1 MRVAMIVVSMLVVA
15 TSSEASTS
23 CMSKTE
29 ARQHFGSAHIY
40 WHGAD
45 HCWDTAAPTRRHYQ
59 INGTQRKIHQ
69 PKWLDAMSEILPDEP
84 VQSPWVN
91 RWVDIEPST
100 LPLIARWVD
109 IDQVAPPPI
118 VERKSEPMV
127 TPPGI
132 VWLVFITIVLM
143 LATIEVLFRG
153 TIYEQPKS
161 MTNQKPA
168 E

>member
-1 MRVAMIVVSMLVVA
+1 MRVALIVVSMLVVA
-15 TSSEASTS
+15 TPSEASMS
-23 CMSKTE
+23 CMSKAE
-29 ARQHFGSAHIY
+29 ARQNFGSVHIY

-45 HCWDTAAPTRRHYQ
+45 HCWDATSTRRHYQ
-59 INGTQRKIHQ
+59 ITGTQRKIQQ
-69 PKWLDAMSEILPDEP
+69 PKWLDAMSEILPDKP

-91 RWVDIEPST
+91 RWVDIEPSP

-109 IDQVAPPPI
+109 IVQVAPAPI
-118 VERKSEPMV
+118 AERKSERMV
-127 TPPGI
+127 TPLGI

-153 TIYEQPKS
+153 TIYERPKS

>member
-1 MRVAMIVVSMLVVA
+1 MRVAVIVVSMLVVA
-15 TSSEASTS
+15 TPSEASKS

-29 ARQHFGSAHIY
+29 ARQHFGSVHIY

-45 HCWDTAAPTRRHYQ
+45 HCWDTRPTRRHYQ
-59 INGTQRKIHQ
+59 IHNTQRKIHQ
-69 PKWLDAMSEILPDEP
+69 PKWLDAMSEILPDKP

-109 IDQVAPPPI
+109 IVQVAPPPI
-118 VERKSEPMV
+118 VEPKSEPMV
-127 TPPGI
+127 TPRGM
-132 VWLVFITIVLM
+132 VWLVFVAIVLI

-153 TIYEQPKS
+153 TIYERPKS